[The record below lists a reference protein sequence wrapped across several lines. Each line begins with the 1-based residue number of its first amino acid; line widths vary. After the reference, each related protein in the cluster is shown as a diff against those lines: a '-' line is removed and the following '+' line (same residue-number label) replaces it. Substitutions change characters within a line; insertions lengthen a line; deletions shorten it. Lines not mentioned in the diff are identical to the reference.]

1 MSLGA
6 ATAPRTK
13 STYQVAVDTG
23 GTFTDIAI
31 AGPDG
36 RVFVWKVQ
44 SDPGAPDQAVVQ
56 GVTEALH
63 HVGTLPG
70 AVTRF
75 VHGTTVATN
84 ALLTH
89 SGARVGLVTTK
100 GFRDVLAI
108 GYQTRPEIYD
118 LSARRPTPLVERSR
132 TWEVNERTTAD
143 GSALIALDK
152 DEIRALSAEIR
163 ALECDVVIVSF
174 LNSYAN
180 PNHEQQCTELL
191 MQEGVAPH
199 VFAATSI
206 SAEMREYERTSTAVL
221 NGYVQPAISSYVER
235 LENRLTELEFGT
247 QLWIMQSNGG
257 LLSARGARD
266 ESVRTILSGL
276 AGGVIGAAQ
285 WAKALGLPR
294 VVSFD
299 IGGTS
304 TDIALIRDGRPDV
317 MTGGEFAG
325 YAVRLP
331 AVDVHSIGAGGGSIA
346 WLDAGGGLRVGP
358 QSAGAV
364 PGPVCY
370 GHGGQRLTVTDAHF
384 LLGRLGETL
393 LDGRLKLQEE
403 GAREHLEA
411 FARQLGMDPDA
422 TAAGILQVIT
432 ATMARGVRKVSIE
445 RGVDIREC
453 ELMAFG
459 GAGPLHAGDL
469 VRELGM
475 KGAVIPP
482 HPGIASAVGMLGAPV
497 RRDFAAN
504 IADSTADP
512 DDLERIA
519 VVLGELAARANEFA
533 DSEAIARSDLV
544 QESSVDARY
553 VGQSYELA
561 IPFSL
566 DVEKLRSNLDDAH
579 YARYGYADAEASM
592 ECITARLTVTL
603 PTKERPAEPLGAI
616 GYVADPVSS
625 RRAYFDGAWRDTPIY
640 RREHISS
647 GCGLTGPLIIEQLDT
662 TIVVLPGQECILD
675 SLGFIH
681 IRELETS

>member
-1 MSLGA
+1 MSHGT
-6 ATAPRTK
+6 ATTTRPTE
-13 STYQVAVDTG
+13 TYQVAVDTG
-23 GTFTDIAI
+23 GTFTDIAV

-36 RVFVWKVQ
+36 RVFVWKVP

-63 HVGTLPG
+63 HVDTAPS

-84 ALLTH
+84 ALLTQ

-108 GYQTRPEIYD
+108 GYQTRPDIYD
-118 LSARRPTPLVERSR
+118 LSTRRPTPLVERSR
-132 TWEVNERTTAD
+132 IWEVNERTAAN
-143 GSALIALDK
+143 GSVLMALDE
-152 DEIRALSAEIR
+152 DEIRALSAQIR
-163 ALECDVVIVSF
+163 AQECDVVIVSF

-180 PNHEQQCTELL
+180 THHERQCAVLL
-191 MQEGVAPH
+191 TQEGVAPH

-221 NGYVQPAISSYVER
+221 NGYVQPAISSYVEQ
-235 LENRLTELEFGT
+235 LEKRLTELNFGAR
-247 QLWIMQSNGG
+247 LWIMQSNGG

-317 MTGGEFAG
+317 MTSGEFAG

-370 GHGGQRLTVTDAHF
+370 GHEGQRLTVTDAHF
-384 LLGRLGETL
+384 LLGRLGDTL

-403 GAREHLEA
+403 GARRHLET
-411 FARQLGMDPDA
+411 FALQVGMDTDA

-432 ATMARGVRKVSIE
+432 ATMARGIRKVTVE

-497 RRDFAAN
+497 RHDFAAN

-512 DDLERIA
+512 NHLERIA
-519 VVLGELAARANEFA
+519 VVLGELASRAKEFA
-533 DSEAIARSDLV
+533 DSEAIAQADLV
-544 QESSVDARY
+544 QEFSVDARY

-561 IPFSL
+561 IPFSPDL
-566 DVEKLRSNLDDAH
+566 EKLRSNFDDAH

-592 ECITARLTVTL
+592 ECITARITVTL
-603 PTKERPAEPLGAI
+603 PHEDRQAEPLGAI
-616 GYVADPVSS
+616 GSVADPVGS
-625 RRAYFDGAWRDTPIY
+625 RRAHFDGAWHDTPIY

-647 GCGLTGPLIIEQLDT
+647 GCRLTGPLIIEQLDT
-662 TIVVLPGQECILD
+662 TIVVLPGQECTHD
-675 SLGFIH
+675 SFGFLH
-681 IRELETS
+681 IREQETP